1 MVAQRL
7 VPPQLGYVGD
17 QRRKQIAASV
27 LQEVQHDGAENPMIE
42 NVLLMALLMA
52 LGVGLTGAVLFGFIY
67 WMEFQND

>member
-7 VPPQLGYVGD
+7 VPPQLGHVGD
-17 QRRKQIAASV
+17 QGGKQIPAPV

-67 WMEFQND
+67 WMEVMND

>member
-1 MVAQRL
+1 
-7 VPPQLGYVGD
+7 
-17 QRRKQIAASV
+17 
-27 LQEVQHDGAENPMIE
+27 MIE